1 MAYQVTK
8 TKPRELRA
16 LRRFFTP
23 FPRWVVGVSLIG
35 VVLIAMG
42 SGSDPSVDPDSQ
54 ALAVAAGIGLL
65 ALGVVRVATW
75 SARPSSGQVD
85 RWLDR
90 DLTQLKDRAIQKCG
104 LTGLERTS
112 ETVVLTGPTFN
123 VTGADLAYRDDR
135 KGNARFTP
143 VSVTI
148 LNFTEHQ
155 IAAYQCALDRLTG
168 NALAE
173 GTDEFFYRDVVSVTT
188 KTEDLAIDKDRL
200 PHKARKLLGKQ
211 IRGGKLQIPETQRF
225 LLTTSGGTSIEVII
239 EATFDKLDRIIMG
252 SGGDVDVDVA
262 DEAIAAMR
270 QMLREKKIPASDE

>member
-1 MAYQVTK
+1 M
-8 TKPRELRA
+8 
-16 LRRFFTP
+16 
-23 FPRWVVGVSLIG
+23 
-35 VVLIAMG
+35 
-42 SGSDPSVDPDSQ
+42 
-54 ALAVAAGIGLL
+54 
-65 ALGVVRVATW
+65 
-75 SARPSSGQVD
+75 
-85 RWLDR
+85 
-90 DLTQLKDRAIQKCG
+90 
-104 LTGLERTS
+104 
-112 ETVVLTGPTFN
+112 LTGPTFN

>member
-1 MAYQVTK
+1 MAYQVTT

-23 FPRWVVGVSLIG
+23 FPRWVVAAWLAG
-35 VVLIAMG
+35 VVLIAVG
-42 SGSDPSVDPDSQ
+42 AGSDPSVDPDSQ
-54 ALAVAAGIGLL
+54 ALAVAAGIALL
-65 ALGVVRVATW
+65 ALGVVRAATW
-75 SARPSSGQVD
+75 SARPSAGQVD

-90 DLTQLKDRAIQKCG
+90 DLIRLKERAIEKCG
-104 LTGLERTS
+104 LVGVDLNS
-112 ETVVLTGPTFN
+112 ATVVLTGPTFE
-123 VTGADLAYRDDR
+123 VMGADLAFKADR
-135 KGNARFTP
+135 KGNVRFTP
-143 VSVTI
+143 VSVAI

-155 IAAYQCALDRLTG
+155 ITGYQCALDRLTG

-188 KTEDLAIDKDRL
+188 KTEDFTIDKERL
-200 PHKARKLLGKQ
+200 TRKARKLLGKQ

-239 EATFDKLDRIIMG
+239 AATFDKLGRIIMG

-262 DEAIAAMR
+262 DEAISSMR
-270 QMLREKKIPASDE
+270 QMLREKKIPATEE

>member
-1 MAYQVTK
+1 MAYQVKT

-23 FPRWVVGVSLIG
+23 FPRWVVGAWLIG
-35 VVLIAMG
+35 AVLIAIGTAGDSSM
-42 SGSDPSVDPDSQ
+42 DPDSQ
-54 ALAVAAGIGLL
+54 ALAVAGGVALL
-65 ALGVVRVATW
+65 AVGVLQVAVW
-75 SARPSSGQVD
+75 SARPSARQVD
-85 RWLDR
+85 RWLDE
-90 DLTQLKDRAIQKCG
+90 DLIRLKDRAVEKCG
-104 LTGLERTS
+104 LAGVPLRS

-123 VTGADLAYRDDR
+123 VMGADLAYRGDR

-155 IAAYQCALDRLTG
+155 ITAYQCTLDRLTG

-173 GTDEFFYRDVVSVTT
+173 GTDEFFYSDVVSVTT
-188 KTEDLAIDKDRL
+188 KTEDFTIDKDRL
-200 PHKARKLLGKQ
+200 TRKARKLLGKQ

-225 LLTTSGGTSIEVII
+225 ILTTSGSTSIEVII
-239 EATFDKLDRIIMG
+239 EAMLDKLDRMIMG

-262 DEAIAAMR
+262 DKAISGMR
-270 QMLREKKIPASDE
+270 QMLREKKIPATDE